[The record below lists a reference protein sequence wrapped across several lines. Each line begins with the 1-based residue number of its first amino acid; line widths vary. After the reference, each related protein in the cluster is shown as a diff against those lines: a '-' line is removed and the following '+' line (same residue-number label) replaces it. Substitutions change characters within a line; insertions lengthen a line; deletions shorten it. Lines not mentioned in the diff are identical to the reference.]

1 MATETTT
8 HGDSPLSDTPY
19 LISLKKPHWQK
30 SYRTGRD
37 DLAADFYA
45 PAMAESQMIQRTA
58 GYFRSTVFALLY
70 PQLSGFLARGGRME
84 LLCSPYLSPVDTA
97 TLTALL
103 EEESD
108 GNAMDAALTDLSREA
123 FLREIQALAD
133 APYGR
138 WHHSLLGGLLKY
150 GFLDVRIALLRGG
163 NGLFHEKLGI
173 FHDAQGASLSFKG
186 SVNETF
192 SGWGLQGN
200 IESLDVFCS
209 WRDADAPRVVD
220 HQRDFD
226 DVWAN
231 RYASVQTLTLGD
243 AVRAEAIQEAPND
256 PEEVQALLA
265 RYQRRRRRVGA
276 GLLGGLHP
284 NPPLEADAETGTTMI
299 EPEAWPSGRVAEPHQ
314 REAIALWNEAGGQG
328 IFAHATGS
336 GKTFTSLHV
345 IRHHLREGG
354 VVLIVVPST
363 LLMKGWHA
371 ELTQEIPDA
380 TVMRVG
386 GGHNQW
392 RQPRALEMCLS
403 YPSAERSLVILATM
417 QTAATDSFWRRLK
430 RPSNLL
436 LVADEVHQLGSEHH
450 LNLLNV
456 NAGARLGLSA
466 TPERFGDP
474 DGTAALMAYFNGVV
488 GKPFTLADAMAAGRL
503 TPYRYHPIT
512 VGLDAEEA
520 DDWESLTDQLRQAIQ
535 KGPRDSHG
543 EPKDSSYTRL
553 LKIKRSRIAK
563 KARAKYAI
571 PSKVLDAHYEPG
583 QHWLVYCEDQAQMG
597 EVARLIA
604 KQGFPVWAYH
614 SEMEGDPDATLAAY
628 RAKGGVMV
636 SIRCLDE
643 GVDIPEIS
651 HAIIL
656 ASSQNPRQFI
666 QRRGRVL
673 RRSPGKVRAEIW
685 DALVMPPDMEND
697 IHGSL
702 TRSELLR
709 ALEFSDHAAN
719 QGGEVSHLRQIAADM
734 GLSMDE
740 IYGQAN
746 DTESDDQGDR
756 GEG

>member
-1 MATETTT
+1 MITETLTSS
-8 HGDSPLSDTPY
+8 DLSSAS
-19 LISLKKPHWQK
+19 SLESRSWKK

-37 DLAADFYA
+37 NLAADFYA
-45 PAMAESQMIQRTA
+45 CAMAESQIIQRTA

-84 LLCSPYLSPVDTA
+84 LLCSPYLSSNDNA

-103 EEESD
+103 KEMPEDDTQVAELSH
-108 GNAMDAALTDLSREA
+108 LSRAA
-123 FLREIQALAD
+123 FMREIEDLAD
-133 APYGR
+133 APYGQ
-138 WHHSLLGGLLKY
+138 WHHSLLGGLIKH

-163 NGLFHEKLGI
+163 NGLFHEKLGL
-173 FHDAQGASLSFKG
+173 FHDACGASMSFKG

-209 WRDADAPRVVD
+209 WREADAPRVLD
-220 HQRDFD
+220 HQQDFD

-231 RYASVQTLTLGD
+231 RYPSVHTLTLGD
-243 AVRAEAIQEAPND
+243 ALLAKAIQEAPDD
-256 PEEVQALLA
+256 PEEVQALLYQYQVNRCQKGTVLA
-265 RYQRRRRRVGA
+265 RE
-276 GLLGGLHP
+276 
-284 NPPLEADAETGTTMI
+284 PLARKQ
-299 EPEAWPSGRVAEPHQ
+299 PESDTNAIIRQDTWPSGREAEPHQ
-314 REAIALWNEAGGQG
+314 CEAISLWYEAGQQG

-336 GKTFTSLHV
+336 GKTFTALHV
-345 IRHHLREGG
+345 VRNHLREAG

-363 LLMKGWHA
+363 LLMKGWHG
-371 ELTQEIPDA
+371 ELNLEIPRA
-380 TVMRVG
+380 TVLRAG

-392 RQPRALEMCLS
+392 RTSQTLEMCLR
-403 YPSAERSLVILATM
+403 YPSRERPLVILATM
-417 QTAATDSFWRRLK
+417 QTAATPAFWQRLK
-430 RPSNLL
+430 RPGNLL
-436 LVADEVHQLGSEHH
+436 LVADEVHQLGSLHH

-456 NAGARLGLSA
+456 KAGARLGLSA
-466 TPERFGDP
+466 TPERYGDP
-474 DGTAALMAYFNGVV
+474 EGTAALIAYFNGVV

-503 TPYRYHPIT
+503 TPYSYHPIT
-512 VGLDAEEA
+512 VGLDAEECH
-520 DDWESLTDQLRQAIQ
+520 DWEMLSEKLRQAIQ

-543 EPKDSSYTRL
+543 EPKDSEYTKL
-553 LKIKRSRIAK
+553 LKIKRSQIAK
-563 KARAKYAI
+563 KARAKTAI
-571 PSKVLDAHYEPG
+571 PEKVLDEHYQPG
-583 QHWLVYCEDQAQMG
+583 QHWLVYCEDQDQMS

-604 KQGFPVWAYH
+604 GLGFPVWTYH
-614 SEMEGDPDATLAAY
+614 SEMEGDPDATLSSY
-628 RAKGGVMV
+628 RVKGGVMV

-673 RRSPGKVRAEIW
+673 RRSPGKIRAEIW
-685 DALVMPPDMEND
+685 DALVMPPDMKND

-709 ALEFSDHAAN
+709 ALEFSEHAAN
-719 QGGEVSHLRQIAADM
+719 QGGDVSRLRQLAADM

-746 DTESDDQGDR
+746 DVDSNDEK
-756 GEG
+756 